1 LALPTHWLPIATSHY
16 NHAMGPSLICRRITS
31 ILLFLPALCV
41 ASTGADTS
49 KLQSAIAHTMAGQH
63 GAAVVLDV
71 HSGRVLA
78 VYHADVAARRVASPG
93 SSIKPF
99 TLLAL
104 LEAGKVD
111 AHTTLVCKRP
121 LTIAGHKLDCTHPDT
136 PEPLGPAAALAYS
149 CNSYFTSVVKRL
161 TSEQLRDSFVR
172 AGFGSVTHLE
182 PNEASG
188 SVALAP
194 SPEELQL
201 QAIGEWGVSVT
212 PLELASAYRA
222 LALLSQKNSDA
233 KVTALLFE
241 GLQGSVS
248 YGMAHAA
255 QPASPI
261 KVAGKTGT
269 APADEG
275 SWTHGWFA
283 GYAPAENPTFVVAV
297 FLEKGHGS
305 DAAVLASKMFEAV
318 AESRD
323 EHLATVGS
331 QR

>member
-1 LALPTHWLPIATSHY
+1 LYFAV
-16 NHAMGPSLICRRITS
+16 M
-31 ILLFLPALCV
+31 LLCLPALCV
-41 ASTGADTS
+41 AGSQPDNS
-49 KLQSAIAHTMAGQH
+49 KLQSAIAQTMAGQR
-63 GAAVVLDV
+63 GTAVVLDV
-71 HSGRVLA
+71 HSGRMLA
-78 VYHADVAARRVASPG
+78 AYHADVAARRVARPG

-104 LEAGKVD
+104 LQTGNVD
-111 AHTTLVCKRP
+111 AHTALVCKRP
-121 LTIAGHKLDCTHPDT
+121 LTIAGHKLDCTHPDV

-149 CNSYFTSVVKRL
+149 CNSYFTNVAKRL
-161 TSEQLRDSFVR
+161 TAEQLRDSFGR
-172 AGFGSVTHLE
+172 AGFASLTHLQ

-188 SVALAP
+188 FVALAQ
-194 SPEELQL
+194 SPEQLQL

-212 PLELASAYRA
+212 PLELARAYRD
-222 LALLSQKNSDA
+222 LALLSQMNSDA

-241 GLQGSVS
+241 GLQESVS
-248 YGMAHAA
+248 HGMARAA

-275 SWTHGWFA
+275 QWTHGWFA
-283 GYAPAENPTFVVAV
+283 GYAPAENPKIVIVV

-305 DAAVLASKMFEAV
+305 DAAALASKIFDAV
-318 AESRD
+318 AEN
-323 EHLATVGS
+323 HPATATASS